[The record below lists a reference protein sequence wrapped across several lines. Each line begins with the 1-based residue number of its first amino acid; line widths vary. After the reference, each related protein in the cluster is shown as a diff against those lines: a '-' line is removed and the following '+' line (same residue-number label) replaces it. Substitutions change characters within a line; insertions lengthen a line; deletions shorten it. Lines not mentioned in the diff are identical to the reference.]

1 MVSPVRNSRP
11 CPANRIDHN
20 RPDNIFLPDTK
31 KKSLQEENKQ
41 SILFV
46 SCGYLTYSTCLF
58 LGGNK
63 LVAVKRRT
71 QADRSSA
78 TRQAILEAARDTI
91 ADKGY
96 SATTTLET
104 ARRAGVS
111 RGAQLHH
118 YATKQ
123 DLLLSVIDYIHADV
137 ERDVA
142 EISRRIDGGPD
153 QDARLFINEL
163 WNQVFSEDNFNPNIE
178 LITAARTNPELA
190 ERLKKRWKRLAESY
204 DSLWSDTLKRS
215 GHHSPEARALLPL
228 TLNFLRGL
236 ALQRIAV
243 GNDPEFLQAQLDHW
257 SEVVK
262 LLLDDTKGH
271 AAS

>member
-1 MVSPVRNSRP
+1 M
-11 CPANRIDHN
+11 
-20 RPDNIFLPDTK
+20 
-31 KKSLQEENKQ
+31 
-41 SILFV
+41 
-46 SCGYLTYSTCLF
+46 
-58 LGGNK
+58 
-63 LVAVKRRT
+63 VAVKRRT

-137 ERDVA
+137 EKDIK
-142 EISRRIDGGPD
+142 EISKRFDGGPD
-153 QDARLFINEL
+153 LDVRLFICEL
-163 WNQVFSEDNFNPNIE
+163 WNRIFTEDNFSPNIE

-190 ERLKKRWKRLAESY
+190 VRLKKRWERLA
-204 DSLWSDTLKRS
+204 DTYAAVWAETLERS
-215 GHHSPEARALLPL
+215 GHSSPEASALLPL

-236 ALQRIAV
+236 AIQRVAL
-243 GNDPEFLQAQLDHW
+243 GNDPGYFSAQLDQW
-257 SEVVK
+257 TDFVK
-262 LLLDDTKGH
+262 LVLDDTKKPGG
-271 AAS
+271 SP